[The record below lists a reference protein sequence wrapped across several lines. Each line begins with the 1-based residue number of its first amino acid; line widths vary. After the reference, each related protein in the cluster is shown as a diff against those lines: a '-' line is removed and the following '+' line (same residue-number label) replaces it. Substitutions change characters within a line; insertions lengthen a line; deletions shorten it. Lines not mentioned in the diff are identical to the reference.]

1 MPQDNVSKGK
11 AGFPGNTQNAVLA
24 KNDKGKM
31 KMDFEAVDQILEK
44 YEYRHSN
51 IIAIMQDVQV
61 LENYLPEEV
70 LRYISR
76 KMEISLTRIYDIAT
90 FYKAFSLVPRGR
102 HIIKVCCGT
111 ACHISGAVSNIDQIK
126 RVLNVEEGK
135 TTEDRMFSLE
145 TVNCLGTCALAPVI
159 AVGEEYHDAVNPG
172 KVEKIL
178 TKYSDGDEE

>member
-1 MPQDNVSKGK
+1 
-11 AGFPGNTQNAVLA
+11 
-24 KNDKGKM
+24 
-31 KMDFEAVDQILEK
+31 MDVDAIDRILDIH
-44 YEYRHSN
+44 EYRHSN

-126 RVLNVEEGK
+126 RVLNVEEGR

-145 TVNCLGTCALAPVI
+145 SVNCLGTCALAPVI
-159 AVGEEYHDAVNPG
+159 AVGEEYHDEVNPG
-172 KVEKIL
+172 KVEKIIK
-178 TKYSDGDEE
+178 TYRTGAEE

>member
-1 MPQDNVSKGK
+1 MDLKAIDN
-11 AGFPGNTQNAVLA
+11 
-24 KNDKGKM
+24 
-31 KMDFEAVDQILEK
+31 ILEQ
-44 YEYRHSN
+44 YEYKHSN

-61 LENYLPEEV
+61 IENYLPEEV
-70 LRYISR
+70 LRYISG

-90 FYKAFSLVPRGR
+90 FYKSFSLVPRGR

-111 ACHISGAVSNIDQIK
+111 ACHIGGAVSNIDQIS

-159 AVGEEYHDAVNPG
+159 AVGEEFHDSVNPG
-172 KVEKIL
+172 QIEKIL
-178 TKYSDGDEE
+178 TQYSSGNEE